1 MTSQMQ
7 VLAVPQ
13 VRARRRRRHWPVSA
27 VVGLGIISTI
37 VLLAVLAPLIA
48 PYDPNKL
55 DFASPTLPPS
65 WDHLMG
71 TDQNGRDLFSRTLY
85 GLRLDLAVVAVV
97 TFIPLPIGIVIGS
110 VAGYFGGKLDTVISR
125 LVDIVISFPF
135 MVLVISII
143 AMVGPGLKGI
153 LIGVPIVSWSLY
165 TRLAR
170 ADMLVIRELPYMEA
184 CVALGYSRTRTIF
197 RHAIPNLVRNSLVF
211 STVDV
216 MGNLLLLAGVSYLG
230 LGAQPPTPE
239 LGSII
244 ADGQAYMLTAWWVV
258 TLPALVLVVF
268 GVGIGI
274 LGDSL
279 SDGRLSGVVE

>member
-1 MTSQMQ
+1 MTAEIAPAQLR
-7 VLAVPQ
+7 VG
-13 VRARRRRRHWPVSA
+13 RRRRHWPASA
-27 VVGLGIISTI
+27 VVGLGIIGVI
-37 VLLAVLAPLIA
+37 VAMAALAPLIA
-48 PYDPNKL
+48 PYDPNVL
-55 DFASPTLPPS
+55 DFGAQTLPPS
-65 WDHLMG
+65 WQHLMG

-97 TFIPLPIGIVIGS
+97 TYVPMPIGIVVGS
-110 VAGYFGGKLDTVISR
+110 VAGYFGGKVDALVSR

-135 MVLVISII
+135 IVLVISII
-143 AMVGPGLKGI
+143 AMVGPGLKGV
-153 LIGVPIVSWSLY
+153 LIGVPIVSWAIY

-170 ADMLVIRELPYMEA
+170 ADMLLVRELPYMEA
-184 CVALGYSRTRTIF
+184 CTALGFSRTRTIF
-197 RHAIPNLVRNSLVF
+197 KHAIPNLVRNSLVF

-244 ADGQAYMLTAWWVV
+244 ADGQSYMLTAWWVV
-258 TLPALVLVVF
+258 TLPALVLVAF
-268 GVGIGI
+268 GVGVGI

>member
-1 MTSQMQ
+1 MTAGI
-7 VLAVPQ
+7 VLPQ
-13 VRARRRRRHWPVSA
+13 ILTGRRRRHWPASA
-27 VVGLGIISTI
+27 VLGLGIIGVI
-37 VLLAVLAPLIA
+37 VLMGALAPLIA

-55 DFASPTLPPS
+55 DFGAQTLAPS
-65 WDHLMG
+65 WQHLMG

-97 TFIPLPIGIVIGS
+97 TYVPLPIGIVVGS
-110 VAGYFGGKLDTVISR
+110 VAGYFGGKLDAVISR

-135 MVLVISII
+135 IVLVISII

-153 LIGVPIVSWSLY
+153 LIGVPIVSWALY

-170 ADMLVIRELPYMEA
+170 ADMLLVRELPYMEA
-184 CVALGYSRTRTIF
+184 CTALGFSKPRTIF
-197 RHAIPNLVRNSLVF
+197 RHAIPNLVRNSLVY

-216 MGNLLLLAGVSYLG
+216 MGNLLLLASVSYLG

-244 ADGQAYMLTAWWVV
+244 ADGQSYMLTAWWVV
-258 TLPALVLVVF
+258 TLPALVLVAL
-268 GVGIGI
+268 GVGVGI

>member
-1 MTSQMQ
+1 MTAEISP
-7 VLAVPQ
+7 VAV
-13 VRARRRRRHWPVSA
+13 RSARRRRHWPAST
-27 VVGLGIISTI
+27 VVGIGLIGLI
-37 VLLAVLAPLIA
+37 VAAAALAPVIA
-48 PYDPNKL
+48 PYDPNAL
-55 DFASPTLPPS
+55 DFGAQTLPPS
-65 WDHLMG
+65 WQHLMG

-97 TFIPLPIGIVIGS
+97 TYVPMPIGIVVGT
-110 VAGYFGGKLDTVISR
+110 VAGYFGGKVDAVVSR
-125 LVDIVISFPF
+125 VVDIVISFPF
-135 MVLVISII
+135 IVLIISII
-143 AMVGPGLKGI
+143 AMVGPGLKGV
-153 LIGVPIVSWSLY
+153 LIGVPIVSWAIY

-170 ADMLVIRELPYMEA
+170 ADMLLVRELPYMEA
-184 CVALGYSRTRTIF
+184 CTALGFSRTRTIF
-197 RHAIPNLVRNSLVF
+197 KHAIPNLVRNSLVF

-258 TLPALVLVVF
+258 TLPALVLVAF
-268 GVGIGI
+268 GVGVGI